1 MAPHAGWPPAL
12 SSQLV
17 WKGLTL
23 LPRCLGYPP
32 SHQLSTA
39 PSAVH
44 TLTLVLSLSPVPT
57 LALMALPPEYLRH
70 SSHPHSHPVVLPANN
85 WSSPCHSL
93 SLSLFSP
100 WQKHYSSYSVLFG
113 LFLSGRYLSVDLMLL
128 NPNTRGTVSSCLDLL
143 LSYPPHTDMYAH
155 K

>member
-1 MAPHAGWPPAL
+1 MSVTRMQSSHTTHVRPKGCDMTSIQAVACGSSRRLASCPVDPAGVERVNSPPEVL
-12 SSQLV
+12 
-17 WKGLTL
+17 GLPPL
-23 LPRCLGYPP
+23 P

-93 SLSLFSP
+93 LLAPGKSTIVVIQCILG
-100 WQKHYSSYSVLFG
+100 YSS
-113 LFLSGRYLSVDLMLL
+113 RVDISLL
-128 NPNTRGTVSSCLDLL
+128 I
-143 LSYPPHTDMYAH
+143 
-155 K
+155 